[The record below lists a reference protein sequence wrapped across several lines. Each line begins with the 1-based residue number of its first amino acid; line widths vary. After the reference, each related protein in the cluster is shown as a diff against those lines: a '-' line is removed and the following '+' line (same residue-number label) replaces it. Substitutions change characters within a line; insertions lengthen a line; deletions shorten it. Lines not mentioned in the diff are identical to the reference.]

1 MVDNKDQVAATQ
13 HLLSKCR
20 EYILGLKMEIARKE
34 MPKVKRKGRN
44 VKIFLSF
51 TDRVHLRSRREYVK
65 WQLISL
71 IVI

>member
-34 MPKVKRKGRN
+34 MPKVKRKR
-44 VKIFLSF
+44 
-51 TDRVHLRSRREYVK
+51 
-65 WQLISL
+65 
-71 IVI
+71 